1 MDSGVDAFE
10 KTKSSAIVSPTLSKS
25 LLRLRK
31 LIIISLFS
39 SLSFLIMSY
48 LEFSLLPSFPML
60 KYDASDVPALILG
73 FSMGTSAGIYVMI
86 LKNFMYLLLSGKGF
100 TYLGIGPF
108 MNCLA
113 GSAMVFVATKVYF
126 LKPGKKTAILGLT
139 IGTLFMTLIMVPIN
153 YLLLSILPVLFPYLS
168 DYFSPDKALIFIFSG
183 VLPFNLLKGFLTSV
197 FSFFLYK
204 KISPFIKFTV

>member
-73 FSMGTSAGIYVMI
+73 FSMGTSEGIYVMI
-86 LKNFMYLLLSGKGF
+86 LKKM
-100 TYLGIGPF
+100 
-108 MNCLA
+108 
-113 GSAMVFVATKVYF
+113 
-126 LKPGKKTAILGLT
+126 
-139 IGTLFMTLIMVPIN
+139 
-153 YLLLSILPVLFPYLS
+153 SI
-168 DYFSPDKALIFIFSG
+168 
-183 VLPFNLLKGFLTSV
+183 
-197 FSFFLYK
+197 
-204 KISPFIKFTV
+204 